1 MDMDK
6 RMENNIVTLSG
17 KIFSQPVFSHTL
29 FEEQFYTFDLCVLRL
44 SGNCDILPC
53 MICQKTMA
61 TVNLFEGDMVSIQGQ
76 LRSHNKIVDGCSR
89 LELRVFVKDIEMETD
104 ATPDVNTIELTGYIC
119 KPTTYRVTPFGREI
133 TDMLVAVNRAY
144 NKSDYIPVICWGR
157 NARFAKGLEVGDRIA
172 ATGRIQSRDYEKKL
186 EGGNVMKRTAYEVS
200 ISSISKV
207 EQ

>member
-1 MDMDK
+1 MDTDK

-17 KIFSQPVFSHTL
+17 KVFSEPVLSHTL
-29 FEEQFYTFDLCVLRL
+29 FEEEFYTFELCVLRL

-53 MICQKTMA
+53 MISGKGLA
-61 TVNLFEGDMVSIQGQ
+61 SINLFEGDDVFIKGQ
-76 LRSHNKIVDGCSR
+76 LRSHNKVVDGYSR
-89 LELRVFVKDIEMETD
+89 LELKVFVKDIEMQAED
-104 ATPDVNTIELTGYIC
+104 AEDANEIELTGYIC

-157 NARFAKGLEVGDRIA
+157 NARFARGLEVGDRIA
-172 ATGRIQSRDYEKKL
+172 VTGRIQSREYEKKL
-186 EGGNVMKRTAYEVS
+186 EDGGIIKRTAYEVS